1 MLYSIDSGKYVT
13 VLPHKKGYE
22 KWRNHLS
29 DEDYARIIDELGRRI
44 DSQEINTA
52 GWIPGHDWTGTVFE
66 PIYYAC
72 GRNERQA
79 GMFFGLILFN
89 YLMLRPDAVWG
100 FGRFEKNGV
109 QIESTTYFELK
120 NPPPMNK

>member
-1 MLYSIDSGKYVT
+1 MLYSIDSGKYIT
-13 VLPHKKGYE
+13 VLPHKKDYE

-29 DEDYARIIDELGRRI
+29 DED
-44 DSQEINTA
+44 
-52 GWIPGHDWTGTVFE
+52 TGTVFE

-120 NPPPMNK
+120 NPPQMNK

>member
-1 MLYSIDSGKYVT
+1 MLCSINSGKYVKT
-13 VLPHKKGYE
+13 LPHKKNYD
-22 KWRNHLS
+22 KWHKHLS
-29 DEDYARIIDELGRRI
+29 DEDYAKIIDERI

-89 YLMLRPDAVWG
+89 YLMHRPDGVWG
-100 FGRFEKNGV
+100 FGRFEKDGV
-109 QIESTTYFELK
+109 PIESTTYFEIK
-120 NPPPMNK
+120 NPPSDCL

>member
-29 DEDYARIIDELGRRI
+29 DEDYVKIIDELGRRI

-72 GRNERQA
+72 GRT
-79 GMFFGLILFN
+79 
-89 YLMLRPDAVWG
+89 V
-100 FGRFEKNGV
+100 
-109 QIESTTYFELK
+109 TYFPESIE
-120 NPPPMNK
+120 